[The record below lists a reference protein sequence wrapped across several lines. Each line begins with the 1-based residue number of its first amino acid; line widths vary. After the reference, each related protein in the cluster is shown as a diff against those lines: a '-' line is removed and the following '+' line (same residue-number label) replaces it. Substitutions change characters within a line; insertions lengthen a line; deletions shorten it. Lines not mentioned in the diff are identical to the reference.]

1 MLYAN
6 GKYVNKNI
14 ALSNDWLLK
23 AAKQG
28 NSMAQFNIGRNYLN
42 GDNGLPKNKAV
53 ALMWLKKAAKNGH
66 AQAELLFDGLYP

>member
-1 MLYAN
+1 
-6 GKYVNKNI
+6 
-14 ALSNDWLLK
+14 
-23 AAKQG
+23 
-28 NSMAQFNIGRNYLN
+28 MAQFNIGRNYLN